1 MLLLTPVVSTRY
13 KNNDQGTDLTFE
25 KIQILDKTSTV
36 SEDSSDNPDVW
47 QNNSFHSFK
56 QGDFNRI
63 PKTARF
69 IIDTFFSDDQMT
81 LDFEIN
87 EIAG

>member
-1 MLLLTPVVSTRY
+1 MLLPTPVVFARH
-13 KNNDQGTDLTFE
+13 KINDHGTNLTFE
-25 KIQILDKTSTV
+25 KIQILNETSTV

-47 QNNSFHSFK
+47 QNDSFRSFK